1 METTRKTILII
12 DSDSRHSANLAGI
25 LQKKGYQVRRA
36 WDPDEAVESALH
48 GGVELVLTDHNA
60 PAIDGIGLTRKLKN
74 AGRGVHVIFF
84 SESLDLD
91 MYLAAMNNG
100 AEDCLEKPCK
110 PDELL
115 RAVESSFRAPAGV
128 H

>member
-1 METTRKTILII
+1 METVHNTILII
-12 DSDSRHSANLAGI
+12 DSDSHHCANMAGI

-36 WDPDEAVESALH
+36 GDPDEAVENARH
-48 GGVELVLTDHNA
+48 GEVNLVLTDHNA
-60 PAIDGIGLTRKLKN
+60 PVIDGIGLTRRLKN
-74 AGRGVHVIFF
+74 TGRDVHVIFF

-91 MYLAAMNNG
+91 MYLEAMNSG

-110 PDELL
+110 PDDLL
-115 RAVESSFRAPAGV
+115 RAVESLIRAPADV